1 MNYNDIIKQRELQAA
16 LAALDTSPPEEEW
29 MPKVVALFE
38 GVSRGTFRYL
48 DEKPGSLGYKVE
60 GKEWH
65 WKLRRTRNH
74 RVYGP
79 KLFNALES

>member
-1 MNYNDIIKQRELQAA
+1 MTHDDIVKQYELQVA
-16 LAALDTSPPEEEW
+16 LAELDTSPPEEEW

-38 GVSRGTFRYL
+38 GVSHATFRYL
-48 DEKPGSLGYKVE
+48 DEKPGALGYEVG

-79 KLFNALES
+79 KLFDTLES